1 MSDRRHPVDAAASEW
16 IDTVLAA
23 LAAQSSL
30 GSAALDGALRTARS
44 GGVDNLTV
52 EPGAVAA
59 MVRAGRGGAFVSL
72 GLRRWSTD
80 ESVAVLAA
88 LAAAPRSVAE
98 LLAGDLPSAIA
109 PGADDAPAWFPAER
123 ELSFTCSCGG
133 WDEPCRHALAVAVAV
148 ADLARRQPLLLMTVR
163 GLDPASVVSE
173 LRRSSLDAP
182 VTESADS
189 GAGASAILGRPDDP
203 TAPVRRTRGDGD
215 PTAGLDTFHQLLPR
229 VASGRVI
236 APATEPPAGLGVSA
250 EGIERL
256 ARDAAAR
263 AAAMLQSGAPSGLD
277 LDDELD
283 LVRRC
288 VDGQLAAV
296 ELAERLKLSADE
308 AATVL
313 SAFAQGGVAVAD
325 VVLRPRRLDEAEL
338 AAVEAASGQAVR
350 SRSTGALLASGD
362 QIRRASTGV
371 WVRLRFDEA
380 SGWVVCGAERELH
393 DLL

>member
-133 WDEPCRHALAVAVAV
+133 RDEPSRHTPSVAGQGPACPPPPKPRHG
-148 ADLARRQPLLLMTVR
+148 RRGGPGGSGGSR
-163 GLDPASVVSE
+163 G
-173 LRRSSLDAP
+173 
-182 VTESADS
+182 
-189 GAGASAILGRPDDP
+189 
-203 TAPVRRTRGDGD
+203 
-215 PTAGLDTFHQLLPR
+215 
-229 VASGRVI
+229 
-236 APATEPPAGLGVSA
+236 
-250 EGIERL
+250 
-256 ARDAAAR
+256 
-263 AAAMLQSGAPSGLD
+263 
-277 LDDELD
+277 
-283 LVRRC
+283 
-288 VDGQLAAV
+288 
-296 ELAERLKLSADE
+296 
-308 AATVL
+308 
-313 SAFAQGGVAVAD
+313 
-325 VVLRPRRLDEAEL
+325 
-338 AAVEAASGQAVR
+338 
-350 SRSTGALLASGD
+350 
-362 QIRRASTGV
+362 
-371 WVRLRFDEA
+371 
-380 SGWVVCGAERELH
+380 
-393 DLL
+393 